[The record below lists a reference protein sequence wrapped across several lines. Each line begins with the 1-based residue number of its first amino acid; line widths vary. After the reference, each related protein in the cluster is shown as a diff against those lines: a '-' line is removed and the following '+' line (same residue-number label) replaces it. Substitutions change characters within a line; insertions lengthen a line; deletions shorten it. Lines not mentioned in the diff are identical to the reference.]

1 MDERHP
7 ERAVEKAE
15 IGIVCSLVGGRAQFI
30 FLFMAFLGK
39 GEWGG
44 YLCGN
49 AGF

>member
-1 MDERHP
+1 MDERHS
-7 ERAVEKAE
+7 ERAMEKPE
-15 IGIVCSLVGGRAQFI
+15 TGIVCSLVGRRAQFI

-39 GEWGG
+39 GKGGG